1 MNSDMFNGKKVRAT
15 IRSTWFVVLFFF
27 EALHVFS
34 QYYPR
39 SFYEEKYSDSL
50 ENSLIF
56 RIDNSNFL
64 KNNEYFNEIVQGYT
78 LIGYHLS
85 PEFVF
90 YPSKSSTLEAGVH
103 LLKYSGIDGY
113 TKIQP
118 TLRFSIRPSKSL
130 EIIMGTLKG
139 STNHRLSE
147 PLFDFEKF
155 FVENVENGLQFL
167 IGSHF
172 YEGDIWI
179 NWQEFIFKNDTNQ
192 ERFTLGLSNRF
203 ILLNKEGKHQVSI
216 PLQSIFVHQGGQIN
230 ETSEPVLS
238 FNNTAIGLNYSYSF
252 PPISIQKI
260 GFEPLFIFYYD
271 MESNHNLPFKK
282 GFGIYNQIFASFSTI
297 NIKLAHWHGDSYIS
311 FRGNP
316 VFHSHSTVN
325 PDFVEKKRDL
335 MTLRLDYEKK
345 WTGGIHLGAGFETI
359 YNINNGNLDY
369 WYLFYIHFNRD
380 FFIHRFRK

>member
-1 MNSDMFNGKKVRAT
+1 MHKGNKVFLIVSAVG
-15 IRSTWFVVLFFF
+15 FLFFF
-27 EALHVFS
+27 LVKALPALS
-34 QYYPR
+34 QYYPQ
-39 SFYEEKYSDSL
+39 SFYEEKYNDSL

-64 KNNEYFNEIVQGYT
+64 KNNEYFNDIIQGYT

-85 PEFVF
+85 PKLVF
-90 YPSKSSTLEAGVH
+90 YPSESSTLEAGIH
-103 LLKYSGIDGY
+103 LLKYSGIDAY
-113 TKIQP
+113 SKILP
-118 TLRFSIRPSKSL
+118 ILRLSIRPSKSF

-139 STNHRLSE
+139 STNHKLSE
-147 PLFDFEKF
+147 PLFEFEKF
-155 FVENVENGLQFL
+155 YVENVENGLQFL
-167 IGSHF
+167 IGSQF

-203 ILLNKEGKHQVSI
+203 ILLNKDGKHHVSI

-238 FNNTAIGLNYSYSF
+238 FNNTAIGLNYSYKPQSVSLKK
-252 PPISIQKI
+252 IS
-260 GFEPLFIFYYD
+260 FEPLFILYYD
-271 MESNHNLPFKK
+271 MESNHDLPFKK
-282 GFGIYNQIFASFSTI
+282 GFGIYNQIFARFSTI

-311 FRGNP
+311 FRGNR
-316 VFHSHSTVN
+316 VFHSHSTIN
-325 PDFVEKKRDL
+325 LNFSEKNRDL

-359 YNINNGNLDY
+359 YDINNGYLDY

-380 FFIHRFRK
+380 FFIHKFRK